1 MINHESNVIEYTYT
15 DQHAVPYDV
24 SEPLNPD
31 YAINQLLAQFTGGI
45 DPVAY
50 SLAFTDWFIHLLLS
64 LGKQQALL
72 DLSLTNASTL
82 NKNLE
87 KAADDNRLSGP
98 EWQTWPYAVYRQN
111 YLAMRQWWQLAT
123 RDVQGV
129 EKHHPDMVN
138 FSVRQWLEALSP
150 ANYMTTNPQ
159 VIHKTLESAGANLVK
174 GVDNFIE
181 DIQQQ
186 YFREPEL
193 QRQETYRVGEN
204 IAVTPGQ
211 VVFKNNLLE
220 LIQYSPDTEEVC
232 AEPVLVVPAWI
243 MKYYILDLSEHNSLI
258 RYLVQQGHTVFMIS
272 WKILNKRIIT
282 LA

>member
-87 KAADDNRLSGP
+87 KAA
-98 EWQTWPYAVYRQN
+98 E
-111 YLAMRQWWQLAT
+111 
-123 RDVQGV
+123 
-129 EKHHPDMVN
+129 
-138 FSVRQWLEALSP
+138 
-150 ANYMTTNPQ
+150 
-159 VIHKTLESAGANLVK
+159 
-174 GVDNFIE
+174 
-181 DIQQQ
+181 
-186 YFREPEL
+186 
-193 QRQETYRVGEN
+193 
-204 IAVTPGQ
+204 
-211 VVFKNNLLE
+211 
-220 LIQYSPDTEEVC
+220 
-232 AEPVLVVPAWI
+232 
-243 MKYYILDLSEHNSLI
+243 
-258 RYLVQQGHTVFMIS
+258 
-272 WKILNKRIIT
+272 
-282 LA
+282 